1 VSRDKL
7 MQRLASRGS
16 GLTRARPRRYAQDI
30 ETSRNSALKISDP
43 QRPLMRAFLRTPIM
57 LYRTPLRAMLGPFY
71 VLIEHRGRKSGRVCR
86 TVVDRLHTDRETGEV
101 FVTSAWGDKS
111 DWFRNIQAAPA
122 SGVWIG
128 RRRFE
133 PIQRIVELE
142 EAYEIH
148 RKAKE
153 ERPLAI
159 RFGLALVNYPFPK
172 TEKDLRELTRFMPV
186 VGFRRSEAS

>member
-1 VSRDKL
+1 
-7 MQRLASRGS
+7 
-16 GLTRARPRRYAQDI
+16 
-30 ETSRNSALKISDP
+30 
-43 QRPLMRAFLRTPIM
+43 MRVFLRTPRV
-57 LYRTPLRAMLGPFY
+57 LYRTPLRAMLGSFY
-71 VLIEHRGRKSGRVCR
+71 VLIEHRGRKSGRLYR

-111 DWFRNIQAAPA
+111 DWFRNIQVAPA

-133 PIQRIVELE
+133 TSQRIVDLE

-153 ERPLAI
+153 ERPLAM
-159 RFGLALVNYPFPK
+159 RFGLALVKYPFPK
-172 TEKDLRELTRFMPV
+172 TNEDLRELTRFMPV
-186 VGFRRSEAS
+186 VGFRPSEASATDDDTDA

>member
-1 VSRDKL
+1 L
-7 MQRLASRGS
+7 LIAG
-16 GLTRARPRRYAQDI
+16 ARPPRDDGHKGGTTAKVL
-30 ETSRNSALKISDP
+30 SRNGGLKLRDP
-43 QRPLMRAFLRTPIM
+43 HKPLMRAFLRTPLL
-57 LYRTPLRAMLGPFY
+57 LYRTPLRAMLAPFY
-71 VLIEHRGRKSGRVCR
+71 VQIEHQGRKSGRVYR

-101 FVTSAWGDKS
+101 FVTSAWGHKS
-111 DWFRNIQAAPA
+111 DWFRNIQAAPS

-133 PIQRIVELE
+133 PTQRIVESE

-159 RFGLALVNYPFPK
+159 RFGLALVRYPFPK
-172 TEKDLRELTRFMPV
+172 TEEDLRELTRFMPV
-186 VGFRRSEAS
+186 VGFRPSEAPGRDDAT

>member
-1 VSRDKL
+1 MDGRATDCGRKGGTPVETPSRHGGLKL
-7 MQRLASRGS
+7 
-16 GLTRARPRRYAQDI
+16 T
-30 ETSRNSALKISDP
+30 DP
-43 QRPLMRAFLRTPIM
+43 HRPLMRAFLRTPVL
-57 LYRTPLRAMLGPFY
+57 LYRTPLRAMLGWFY
-71 VLIEHRGRKSGRVCR
+71 VLIDHRGRKSGRVYR

-101 FVTSAWGDKS
+101 FVASAWGDKS
-111 DWFRNIQAAPA
+111 DWFRNIQAAPS

-133 PIQRIVELE
+133 PAQRTLEFE

-148 RKAKE
+148 RKAKD

-172 TEKDLRELTRFMPV
+172 TEEDLRELSRFMPV
-186 VGFRRSEAS
+186 VGFRRFEASGT